1 MSVKTQEV
9 TSNKAIIEK
18 NKKLCQPTGIVGNQG
33 TFSDKVTPDT
43 DVFTDQPVVQCN
55 FQVVENTF
63 IDDSK

>member
-9 TSNKAIIEK
+9 TSNMAITEK
-18 NKKLCQPTGIVGNQG
+18 SKKLGQPTRIVGNQR

>member
-9 TSNKAIIEK
+9 TSNKAITEK
-18 NKKLCQPTGIVGNQG
+18 NKKLCQPTRIVGNQG

>member
-9 TSNKAIIEK
+9 TSNMAITEK
-18 NKKLCQPTGIVGNQG
+18 SKKLGQPTRIVGNQR
-33 TFSDKVTPDT
+33 TFSDKATPDT

>member
-9 TSNKAIIEK
+9 TSNMAITEK
-18 NKKLCQPTGIVGNQG
+18 SKKLGQPTRIVGNQR

-43 DVFTDQPVVQCN
+43 DVFTDQAVVQCN

>member
-9 TSNKAIIEK
+9 TSNMAITEK
-18 NKKLCQPTGIVGNQG
+18 NKKLCQPTRIVGDQG

-43 DVFTDQPVVQCN
+43 VFTDHPVVQCN
-55 FQVVENTF
+55 FQAVENTF